1 MLGLYNSTLNYL
13 SAVPGSEHYAK
24 FGFRIFYGF
33 WSIFKQKSV
42 VV

>member
-24 FGFRIFYGF
+24 FGFRIFYG
-33 WSIFKQKSV
+33 SGV
-42 VV
+42 VSSKNQL